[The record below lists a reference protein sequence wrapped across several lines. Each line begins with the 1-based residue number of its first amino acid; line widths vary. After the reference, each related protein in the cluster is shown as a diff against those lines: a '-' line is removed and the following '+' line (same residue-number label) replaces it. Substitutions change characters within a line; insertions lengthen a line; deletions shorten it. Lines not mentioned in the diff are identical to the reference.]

1 MHFSD
6 NKRLIQSSIYSILAL
21 TSACSLILQNE
32 SSLPPNASLS
42 EDSQTNHAPKAITSI
57 NNEPPLQQHINSSQ
71 PMQVAPAVSM
81 PPPPQVDLQAVLE
94 ETAQEQVYVDIWSL
108 LRAGFRLPHRLDEK
122 RVQQQINWFI
132 RNPDYLERVIK
143 RSEPFLYHIMESLSA
158 SKLPL
163 EFALLPI
170 VESAFDPFAYS
181 HGRASGLWQF
191 IPSTARLYGVKID
204 WWYDGRRD
212 LIDSTAAANR
222 FLTDLFKYFN
232 GDWELALAAYNSGM
246 GNVGKA
252 IKQNKKQ
259 RKPTSF
265 WDLKLPRETQAYV
278 PKLLALSAIIK
289 DPAHYN
295 IELHSI
301 ANQPYLE
308 AVAIESQLDLALAA
322 ELADVHINEIYRLN
336 AGHNQWAT
344 HPEGPHRLLLP
355 VNKAKNFRQRLKQ
368 LPDSS
373 RISWKRHTIKAGEN
387 LGSIAQRYALNVQ
400 TIKRTNN
407 LDSDLIRAGD
417 RLMIPSASAEKY
429 DMSKIGRADNRANY
443 YSHQY
448 GTKPII
454 YHTAKGDSLWSIAKQ
469 FNISMRSLARWNSIG
484 TTGVLPQG
492 KEMKIFIPANT
503 RQQPL
508 SSAMLRKIHYKIR
521 DGDSLARIASK
532 FRVSVDNIRNWNEG
546 IRNKTYIHPGDQI
559 TIIVDVSAAP

>member
-6 NKRLIQSSIYSILAL
+6 NKRLFQSSIYSILAL

-42 EDSQTNHAPKAITSI
+42 EDSQANHAPQAITSV
-57 NNEPPLQQHINSSQ
+57 NNEPPLQQHINSSK
-71 PMQVAPAVSM
+71 PMQVAPVVSM

-94 ETAQEQVYVDIWSL
+94 ETAQEQVNVDIWSL

-222 FLTDLFKYFN
+222 FLTDLCKYFN

-259 RKPTSF
+259 GKPASF

-295 IELHSI
+295 IELYSI

-322 ELADVHINEIYRLN
+322 ELADVHIDEIYRLN

-355 VNKAKNFRQRLKQ
+355 VNKATNFRQQLKQ
-368 LPDSS
+368 LPDSN

-407 LDSDLIRAGD
+407 LDNDLIRTGD

-429 DMSKIGRADNRANY
+429 DMSKIGRADKRANY
-443 YSHQY
+443 YRHQY

-454 YHTAKGDSLWSIAKQ
+454 YHTAEGDSLWSIAKQ
-469 FNISMRSLARWNSIG
+469 FNISIRSLARWNSIG

-492 KEMKIFIPANT
+492 KEMKIFIPTNT

-532 FRVSVDNIRNWNEG
+532 FRVSVDNIRSWNEG
-546 IRNKTYIHPGDQI
+546 IRNKTYIHPGDHI
-559 TIIVDVSAAP
+559 TIIVDVSAVP

>member
-1 MHFSD
+1 MRFSD
-6 NKRLIQSSIYSILAL
+6 NKRLFQSSICSILAL
-21 TSACSLILQNE
+21 TSACSSIPQIE
-32 SSLPPNASLS
+32 SPLSPNAGQSD
-42 EDSQTNHAPKAITSI
+42 DSQANHAPIAITSV
-57 NNEPPLQQHINSSQ
+57 NDKFPLQKHINSSQ
-71 PMQVAPAVSM
+71 PVLVASVLTT
-81 PPPPQVDLQAVLE
+81 PPPPQVDLQAAME
-94 ETAQEQVYVDIWSL
+94 ETAQKQINVDIWSL
-108 LRAGFRLPHRLDEK
+108 LRAKFRLPHRLDEK

-222 FLTDLFKYFN
+222 FLADLCNYFD

-259 RKPTSF
+259 RKPASF

-295 IELHSI
+295 IELRSI

-308 AVAIESQLDLALAA
+308 VVAIESQLDLALAA
-322 ELADVHINEIYRLN
+322 ELADVHIDEIYRLN

-355 VNKAKNFRQRLKQ
+355 VNKAKNFRQQLKQ

-387 LGSIAQRYALNVQ
+387 LGSIAQRYALNVP

-407 LDSDLIRAGD
+407 LNSDLIRTGD
-417 RLMIPSASAEKY
+417 TLMIPSPSAEKY
-429 DMSKIGRADNRANY
+429 DMSKIGRADKRANY

-454 YHTAKGDSLWSIAKQ
+454 YHTTEGDSLWSIAKQ
-469 FNISMRSLARWNSIG
+469 FNISIRALARWNSIG
-484 TTGVLPQG
+484 TTGVLAQG
-492 KEMKIFIPANT
+492 KEMKIFTPANT
-503 RQQPL
+503 RQHPL

-521 DGDSLARIASK
+521 EGDSLARIASK

-546 IRNKTYIHPGDQI
+546 IRNRAYIHPGDKI

>member
-1 MHFSD
+1 
-6 NKRLIQSSIYSILAL
+6 
-21 TSACSLILQNE
+21 
-32 SSLPPNASLS
+32 
-42 EDSQTNHAPKAITSI
+42 
-57 NNEPPLQQHINSSQ
+57 
-71 PMQVAPAVSM
+71 
-81 PPPPQVDLQAVLE
+81 
-94 ETAQEQVYVDIWSL
+94 
-108 LRAGFRLPHRLDEK
+108 
-122 RVQQQINWFI
+122 
-132 RNPDYLERVIK
+132 
-143 RSEPFLYHIMESLSA
+143 
-158 SKLPL
+158 
-163 EFALLPI
+163 
-170 VESAFDPFAYS
+170 
-181 HGRASGLWQF
+181 
-191 IPSTARLYGVKID
+191 ARLYGVKID

-222 FLTDLFKYFN
+222 FLADLCNYFD

-259 RKPTSF
+259 RKPASF

-295 IELHSI
+295 IELRSI

-308 AVAIESQLDLALAA
+308 VVAIESQLDLALAA
-322 ELADVHINEIYRLN
+322 ELADVHIDEIYRLN

-355 VNKAKNFRQRLKQ
+355 VNKAKNFRQQLKQ

-387 LGSIAQRYALNVQ
+387 LGSIAQRYALNVP

-407 LDSDLIRAGD
+407 LNSDLIRTGD
-417 RLMIPSASAEKY
+417 TLMIPSPSAEKY
-429 DMSKIGRADNRANY
+429 DMSKIGRADKRANY

-454 YHTAKGDSLWSIAKQ
+454 YHTTEGDSLWSIAKQ
-469 FNISMRSLARWNSIG
+469 FNISIRALARWNSIG
-484 TTGVLPQG
+484 TTGVLAQG
-492 KEMKIFIPANT
+492 KEMKIFTPANT
-503 RQQPL
+503 RQHPL

-521 DGDSLARIASK
+521 EGDSLARIASK

-546 IRNKTYIHPGDQI
+546 IRNRAYIHPGDKI

>member
-1 MHFSD
+1 MRFSD
-6 NKRLIQSSIYSILAL
+6 NKRLFQSSICSILAL
-21 TSACSLILQNE
+21 TSACSLIPQNE
-32 SSLPPNASLS
+32 SSLSPNAGQSK
-42 EDSQTNHAPKAITSI
+42 DSQANHAPKAITSV
-57 NNEPPLQQHINSSQ
+57 NNEPSLQKKTNSSQ
-71 PMQVAPAVSM
+71 PVQVASVVST
-81 PPPPQVDLQAVLE
+81 PPPPQAVLE
-94 ETAQEQVYVDIWSL
+94 ETAQEQINVDIWSL
-108 LRAGFRLPHRLDEK
+108 LRAGFRLQHRLDEK

-132 RNPDYLERVIK
+132 RNPDYLDRVIK

-163 EFALLPI
+163 ELALLPI

-191 IPSTARLYGVKID
+191 IPSTARLYGVKIG

-222 FLTDLFKYFN
+222 FLTALCNYFN

-252 IKQNKKQ
+252 VKQNKKQ
-259 RKPTSF
+259 GKPTSF
-265 WDLKLPRETQAYV
+265 WDLNLPRETQAYV

-308 AVAIESQLDLALAA
+308 MVAIESQLDLALAA
-322 ELADVHINEIYRLN
+322 ELADVHIDEIYRLN

-355 VNKAKNFRQRLKQ
+355 VNKAKNFRKQLKQ

-373 RISWKRHTIKAGEN
+373 RISWRRHTIKAGEN
-387 LGSIAQRYALNVQ
+387 LGSIAQHYALNVQ

-407 LDSDLIRAGD
+407 LDSDLIRTGD

-429 DMSKIGRADNRANY
+429 EMSKIGRADKRANY

-454 YHTAKGDSLWSIAKQ
+454 HHTAEGDSLWSIAKQ
-469 FNISMRSLARWNSIG
+469 FNISMRSLAKWNSIG

-508 SSAMLRKIHYKIR
+508 SSAMLREIHYKIR

-546 IRNKTYIHPGDQI
+546 IRNKAYIHPGDQI
-559 TIIVDVSAAP
+559 TIIVDVSAVP

>member
-1 MHFSD
+1 
-6 NKRLIQSSIYSILAL
+6 
-21 TSACSLILQNE
+21 
-32 SSLPPNASLS
+32 
-42 EDSQTNHAPKAITSI
+42 
-57 NNEPPLQQHINSSQ
+57 
-71 PMQVAPAVSM
+71 MQVAPVVSM

-94 ETAQEQVYVDIWSL
+94 ETAQEQVNVDIWSL

-289 DPAHYN
+289 DPVHYN
-295 IELHSI
+295 
-301 ANQPYLE
+301 
-308 AVAIESQLDLALAA
+308 
-322 ELADVHINEIYRLN
+322 
-336 AGHNQWAT
+336 
-344 HPEGPHRLLLP
+344 
-355 VNKAKNFRQRLKQ
+355 
-368 LPDSS
+368 
-373 RISWKRHTIKAGEN
+373 
-387 LGSIAQRYALNVQ
+387 
-400 TIKRTNN
+400 
-407 LDSDLIRAGD
+407 
-417 RLMIPSASAEKY
+417 
-429 DMSKIGRADNRANY
+429 
-443 YSHQY
+443 
-448 GTKPII
+448 
-454 YHTAKGDSLWSIAKQ
+454 
-469 FNISMRSLARWNSIG
+469 
-484 TTGVLPQG
+484 
-492 KEMKIFIPANT
+492 
-503 RQQPL
+503 
-508 SSAMLRKIHYKIR
+508 
-521 DGDSLARIASK
+521 
-532 FRVSVDNIRNWNEG
+532 
-546 IRNKTYIHPGDQI
+546 
-559 TIIVDVSAAP
+559 